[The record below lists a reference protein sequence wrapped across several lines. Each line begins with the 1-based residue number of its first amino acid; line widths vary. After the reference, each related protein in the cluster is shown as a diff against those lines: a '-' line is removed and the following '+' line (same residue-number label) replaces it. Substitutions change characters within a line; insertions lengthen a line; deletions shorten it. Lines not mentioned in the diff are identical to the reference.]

1 MKFDGKK
8 PVNPHIFAEL
18 KRLTIELWRTYD
30 DTYWYATEKVGRI
43 INLTNSHD
51 NFCTIF
57 SMFDHLNQ
65 AKIYE
70 QASFGLRD
78 SLRCRTGYMNKP
90 DEDEICIF

>member
-18 KRLTIELWRTYD
+18 KRLAIELWRTYD
-30 DTYWYATEKVGRI
+30 GTYGYASEKIGRI
-43 INLTNSHD
+43 ENLKNSHD
-51 NFCTIF
+51 NFLLIF
-57 SMFDHLNQ
+57 SMFDPFNQ

-78 SLRCRTGYMNKP
+78 SLRCRTGYLNRP
-90 DEDEICIF
+90 DDE

>member
-18 KRLTIELWRTYD
+18 KRLAIELWRTYD
-30 DTYWYATEKVGRI
+30 DTYGYASEKIGRI
-43 INLTNSHD
+43 ENLKNSHD
-51 NFCTIF
+51 NFLLIF
-57 SMFDHLNQ
+57 SMFDPFNQ

-78 SLRCRTGYMNKP
+78 SLRCRTGYLNRP
-90 DEDEICIF
+90 DDE

>member
-18 KRLTIELWRTYD
+18 KRLAIELWRTYD

-51 NFCTIF
+51 NFVRFSQCLTI
-57 SMFDHLNQ
+57 SIKQ
-65 AKIYE
+65 KY
-70 QASFGLRD
+70 
-78 SLRCRTGYMNKP
+78 TNKP
-90 DEDEICIF
+90 VLGFAIRFVVVLAI